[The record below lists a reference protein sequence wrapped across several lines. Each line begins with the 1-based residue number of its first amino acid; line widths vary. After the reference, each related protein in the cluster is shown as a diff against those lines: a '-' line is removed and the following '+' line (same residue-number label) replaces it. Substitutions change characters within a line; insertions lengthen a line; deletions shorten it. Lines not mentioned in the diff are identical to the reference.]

1 MNINGAKLLYKSVLL
16 DSSQK
21 VSLTKYLR
29 NRFKDVQFWMGD
41 TEYTAIEHSSGNI
54 EHIFTFRSPM
64 GDTPI
69 LERIRI
75 NSANNTTSRT
85 FYKKTKDSLTKND
98 CLRTTTYKYAGN
110 NQPEITTR
118 TVDIVPNS
126 KDVTIAES
134 LITQGE
140 HGSNITSAITEKSSG
155 KINKQLKRT
164 TEYSKDEQI
173 LADNVENIGLTEQEI
188 KNTQKYFN
196 LDEYFHGRFM
206 DMKSFI
212 QKFRKTILKN
222 QKVSSDLP
230 MEPTWMLRL
239 TNSSAM
245 YLDDKKK
252 IIISDSSKEFLER
265 NISQMIANLNHEAR
279 HAWQYELVEKL
290 NKGQLTNPEEIK
302 LAETFKKNIENYIS
316 PQKAKTYE
324 EYTTQPIEADA
335 FNAGNSSNINY
346 DISSLYLSDIFK
358 KASRRTLG
366 G

>member
-1 MNINGAKLLYKSVLL
+1 MNINGAKLLYKKVAL
-16 DSSQK
+16 DSTQQTSA
-21 VSLTKYLR
+21 LKYLR
-29 NRFKDVQFWMGD
+29 SRFKDVLSTGNL
-41 TEYTAIEHSSGNI
+41 EYTAIEHSPGVN
-54 EHIFTFRSPM
+54 EHIFTIRSPLR
-64 GDTPI
+64 DKPI
-69 LERIRI
+69 LQRIRI
-75 NSANNTTSRT
+75 NNGTNTASQT
-85 FYKKTKDSLTKND
+85 FYNRTQDLRTGNYG
-98 CLRTTTYKYAGN
+98 LRTTTYKYSGN
-110 NQPEITTR
+110 NQPDITTR

-140 HGSNITSAITEKSSG
+140 QGSKITSEITEKSSG

-164 TEYSKDEQI
+164 TEYAKDETTI
-173 LADNVENIGLTEQEI
+173 LSDKIENQGLTEKDI
-188 KNTQKYFN
+188 NNAKKYLN

-230 MEPTWMLRL
+230 MEPVWLPKR
-239 TNSSAM
+239 ARARAI
-245 YLDDKKK
+245 YLDEKKK
-252 IIISDSSKEFLER
+252 IIISDLSKEFRER
-265 NISQMIANLNHEAR
+265 DFSQMIANLNHEAR

-302 LAETFKKNIENYIS
+302 LAEKFKKNIENYIS
-316 PQKAKTYE
+316 PQNAKTYE
-324 EYTTQPIEADA
+324 EYASQPIEADA
-335 FNAGNSSNINY
+335 FNAGDYSNINY

-358 KASRRTLG
+358 KASKGTLG